1 MKIAIASGKGG
12 TGKTMIATNLAYI
25 ASLSYPV
32 QLYDLDV
39 EEPNDHLFFNTP
51 LGNENDVEMMIP
63 VVDEEKCTHCGIC
76 TKVCEYHSIITLP
89 DRVMV
94 FPELC
99 HSCYGCLE
107 MCPEGA
113 ISEGFK
119 SIGTISSLHQENI
132 NLVTGRLKIS
142 ESATAAL
149 ISKTKDHGEED
160 NKLIFYDSPPGSSCP
175 VIEAVKD
182 CDYVILA
189 SEPSPF
195 GLHDM
200 DLVARTLID
209 LKVPFGVIVNKDVKN
224 NTLIDNYCSENKI
237 EIIGRIPLSME
248 IAQAYASGG
257 IVSKAV
263 DDMDVLFKQILETI
277 ILRAEGQ
284 QK

>member
-32 QLYDLDV
+32 HLYDLDV

-51 LGNENDVEMMIP
+51 LGDEHDVEMMIP

-76 TKVCEYHSIITLP
+76 TKVCEYHAIITLP

-107 MCPEGA
+107 MCPEAA

-119 SIGTISSLHQENI
+119 SIGTISSLHQDNI
-132 NLVTGRLKIS
+132 NLITGRLKIS

-160 NKLIFYDSPPGSSCP
+160 HKLIFYDSPPGSSCP

-182 CDYVILA
+182 CDYVILV

-209 LKVPFGVIVNKDVKN
+209 LKVPFGVIVNKDVKG
-224 NTLIDNYCSENKI
+224 NTLIDDYCLENKI
-237 EIIGRIPLSME
+237 EIIGRVPLSME
-248 IAQAYASGG
+248 IAQTYASGG
-257 IVSKAV
+257 IVSKTV
-263 DDMDVLFKQILETI
+263 DDMDVLFKQILDTI
-277 ILRAEGQ
+277 ITRAEEQ
-284 QK
+284 QE